1 MISKLK
7 KEYYLLKFFKK
18 ITELTDEKEKKFFY
32 KIFKIFISPTII
44 IAYSL
49 FFHLFD
55 FDNESLLVTILS
67 AIFSVP
73 ICIVLFY
80 FLVFLFISTLNA
92 IFQNK
97 IKYMNKYSS
106 QLIDHVKPLSG
117 GYFCSKNLAIKVNN
131 KISHISDNSLDKIL
145 GKNLNSEFLFK
156 TAIESVIEDT
166 NKEEI
171 INNIDIIVS
180 DFDNSG
186 LKIYNKIFY
195 DIFLTY
201 LFKNL
206 TYESFN
212 KHKVT
217 LVNIIENNFNEFEQQ
232 KYLEELSLLK
242 SKLDDNIIRNNVN
255 KYKKNILNN
264 EDKIQKTVLK
274 SL

>member
-18 ITELTDEKEKKFFY
+18 TTELTDKKEKKVFN
-32 KIFKIFISPTII
+32 KIFKIVSSPTII

-49 FFHLFD
+49 FILFFD
-55 FDNESLLVTILS
+55 FDNESLLVTILN
-67 AIFSVP
+67 AIFGVP
-73 ICIVLFY
+73 MCIVLFY
-80 FLVFLFISTLNA
+80 FLIFLFISTLNA

-106 QLIDHVKPLSG
+106 QLIDHVRPLSG

-131 KISHISDNSLDKIL
+131 KISQISHNSLDKIL
-145 GKNLNSEFLFK
+145 GQKLNSEFLFK
-156 TAIESVIEDT
+156 TATESIIKDT
-166 NKEEI
+166 NKEDI

-212 KHKVT
+212 KYKVT

-255 KYKKNILNN
+255 KYKKHILNN
-264 EDKIQKTVLK
+264 EDNVQKTVLK